1 MDCKNYMYVLYG
13 IDIRYRENG
22 IKIKNKYIFLIIL
35 KFINKVNS
43 YFKNNK

>member
-22 IKIKNKYIFLIIL
+22 IKIKL
-35 KFINKVNS
+35 KRYGVESMK
-43 YFKNNK
+43 